1 MSERHIS
8 CISSCTLFQTIMS
21 VTETLYRH
29 KDILETIFRIFDK
42 DNSGFISMAEFEEA
56 CSILMR
62 HATIPLLESQISDV
76 ARSLDLNNDGHIDF
90 NEFLEAF
97 RIVDQDSL
105 LKSPD
110 SENIIDDGIEAHVA
124 EDTPVKVVSTK
135 GQEESVTSWPWAGK
149 TNPRG
154 SAANWWHYGIPM
166 TTALFRS
173 TSYWGC
179 CQVLDKEARDEV
191 QCVSRASQ
199 TPSQNESNRAKYQ
212 WLLTKWIFRGCIF
225 FPKNKYEISLP
236 GYKHTW

>member
-1 MSERHIS
+1 MTVTPHDSNYDIFFLKTMVYFIVSLMSERHIS

-135 GQEESVTSWPWAGK
+135 GQEESVTS
-149 TNPRG
+149 
-154 SAANWWHYGIPM
+154 
-166 TTALFRS
+166 
-173 TSYWGC
+173 
-179 CQVLDKEARDEV
+179 
-191 QCVSRASQ
+191 
-199 TPSQNESNRAKYQ
+199 
-212 WLLTKWIFRGCIF
+212 
-225 FPKNKYEISLP
+225 
-236 GYKHTW
+236 